1 MFVGDWLIDC
11 DTLEVNDGA
20 HEIICHAVRVSAA
33 AVRVSAVAGTMA
45 FELDGAVC
53 KPMCG
58 GVFLTTLT
66 RPCTGYRGF
75 WKVSM

>member
-11 DTLEVNDGA
+11 DTLDGNEGA
-20 HEIICHAVRVSAA
+20 QEILCHAIRVSAA
-33 AVRVSAVAGTMA
+33 AGTMA

-53 KPMCG
+53 KQMCG

-66 RPCTGYRGF
+66 QAIEASGRCPCEGCILF
-75 WKVSM
+75 VE